1 MKKIVILSLSL
12 IGLTTLTMMS
22 FKDAPVKS
30 KTLNENVKSSIGG
43 GGQMT
48 VYFGYNEACLPGF
61 GFCLI
66 KPWEPVGTDGK
77 AVPVTITNNENGT
90 VTFDLVEKNLDD
102 KNEQFYKNLN
112 VFVLNQNY
120 QLNNAEVCETI
131 HVNVGTVIQAG
142 SYNITRSNGNMS
154 INFKI
159 N

>member
-1 MKKIVILSLSL
+1 MKKIVILGLSL
-12 IGLTTLTMMS
+12 IGFTMMS
-22 FKDAPVKS
+22 FKNVSIKDKESVQS
-30 KTLNENVKSSIGG
+30 LN
-43 GGQMT
+43 GGQVT
-48 VYFGYNEACLPGF
+48 VYFGYNEGCLPGF
-61 GFCLI
+61 GFCDF
-66 KPWEPVGTDGK
+66 KTWFPNGNDAR

-90 VTFDLVEKNLDD
+90 ITFNLVEKNLDD
-102 KNEQFYKNLN
+102 ANEQFYKNLN

-154 INFKI
+154 INFNI